1 MKSLPPETATIDNEN
16 ELEKQ
21 PEPPRKKRRWL
32 WLLLAL
38 LLFSGGGVLAWQ
50 MMMQGE
56 EKATE
61 QNAQP
66 QKLPVKLASVESGI
80 IEDRDEYIARLESR
94 RSVTLQPQIQGR
106 ITKI

>member
-38 LLFSGGGVLAWQ
+38 LLFSGGGILAWH
-50 MMMQGE
+50 MMTQGE

-66 QKLPVKLASVESGI
+66 QKIPVK
-80 IEDRDEYIARLESR
+80 
-94 RSVTLQPQIQGR
+94 
-106 ITKI
+106 